1 MILDKIVA
9 QKRIEVAER
18 KASQPLAELQ
28 KQATEALTARD
39 FAAALAQPGVSL
51 IGELKKASPS
61 KGLLRADFA
70 PIELAAVYAANGAR
84 AMSILTD
91 EPFFHGRLAY
101 LKAVREAEA
110 DGSLAELPLL
120 RKDFMIDPYQVWEA
134 RAWGADAILLIVAIL
149 DDAEL
154 TALRELAESL
164 GMTALVEVHD
174 AAEARR
180 AVASG
185 ARVVGVNNRDLRDFS
200 VDIHTTLRL
209 RPLVPADTILVA
221 ESGIHTAGDVAMLEQ
236 GGVDAILVGE
246 ALMTAPDMAA
256 KVRELSG
263 VGLVSPSPHVG
274 DGGAALGV
282 SP

>member
-18 KASQPLAELQ
+18 KVSQPLAEI
-28 KQATEALTARD
+28 QARCADALPARS

-61 KGLLRADFA
+61 KGLLRPHFA
-70 PIELAAVYAANGAR
+70 PIELAKVYAANGAG

-91 EPFFHGRLAY
+91 EPFFQGSLAY
-101 LKAVREAEA
+101 LQAVRQAEA
-110 DGSLAELPLL
+110 DETLAELPLL
-120 RKDFMIDPYQVWEA
+120 RKDFIIDAYQVWEA

-149 DDAEL
+149 GDDEL
-154 TALRELAESL
+154 VALRELAERL

-174 AAEARR
+174 EAETGR
-180 AVASG
+180 AVVSG
-185 ARVVGVNNRDLRDFS
+185 ARVVGVNNRDLRDFT

-209 RPLVPADTILVA
+209 RPLVPTGTILVA
-221 ESGIHTAGDVAMLEQ
+221 ESGIHTSADVVMLGE

-263 VGLVSPSPHVG
+263 MNVGVHTTR
-274 DGGAALGV
+274 
-282 SP
+282 

>member
-9 QKRIEVAER
+9 QKRIEVTER
-18 KASQPLAELQ
+18 KVSRPLADLQ
-28 KQATEALTARD
+28 AQTTALPARD
-39 FAAALAQPGVSL
+39 FAAALALPGVSL

-70 PIELAAVYAANGAR
+70 PVALAEVYAANGAR

-91 EPFFHGRLAY
+91 EPFFQGSLAY
-101 LKAVREAEA
+101 LQAVRQAEA
-110 DGSLAELPLL
+110 DGTLRSLPLL
-120 RKDFMIDPYQVWEA
+120 RKDFVIDTYQVWEA

-149 DDAEL
+149 DDRAL
-154 TALRELAESL
+154 TELRELAESL
-164 GMTALVEVHD
+164 GMTALVEAHD
-174 AAEARR
+174 ETETRR
-180 AVASG
+180 AVAAG
-185 ARVVGVNNRDLRDFS
+185 ARVVGVNNRDLRDFT

-209 RPLVPADTILVA
+209 RPLVPRDTILVA
-221 ESGIHTAGDVAMLEQ
+221 ESGIHTAADVAMLER

-263 VGLVSPSPHVG
+263 IGLVSPSPRVG
-274 DGGAALGV
+274 EGAGG
-282 SP
+282 

>member
-18 KASQPLAELQ
+18 KVSQPLADLQ
-28 KQATEALTARD
+28 ARSNALPARD
-39 FAAALAQPGVSL
+39 FAAALAQPGVGL

-61 KGLLRADFA
+61 KGLLRTDFA
-70 PIELAAVYAANGAR
+70 PVALAEVYAANGAR

-91 EPFFHGRLAY
+91 EPFFQGSLAY
-101 LKAVREAEA
+101 LQAVRQAEA
-110 DGSLAELPLL
+110 DETLGPLPLL
-120 RKDFMIDPYQVWEA
+120 RKDFVIDPYQVWEA

-149 DDAEL
+149 DDREL
-154 TALRELAESL
+154 TELRELAEGL

-174 AAEARR
+174 EVETRR
-180 AVASG
+180 AVATG
-185 ARVVGVNNRDLRDFS
+185 ARVVGVNNRDLRDFT

-209 RPLVPADTILVA
+209 RPLVPTDTILVA
-221 ESGIHTAGDVAMLEQ
+221 ESGIHTAADVAMLER

-263 VGLVSPSPHVG
+263 IGFFSPSPRVG
-274 DGGAALGV
+274 EGAGG
-282 SP
+282 

>member
-9 QKRIEVAER
+9 QKRLEVAER
-18 KASQPLAELQ
+18 TVSHPLPEIQ
-28 KQATEALTARD
+28 RVCETALPARD
-39 FAAALAQPGVSL
+39 FAAALARPGISL

-70 PIELAAVYAANGAR
+70 PVELAEVYAANGAR

-91 EPFFHGRLAY
+91 EPFFQGSLVY
-101 LKAVREAEA
+101 LKAVRQAEA
-110 DGSLAELPLL
+110 DGVLAPLPLL
-120 RKDFMIDPYQVWEA
+120 RKDFIIDPYQVWEA

-149 DDAEL
+149 GDGEL

-174 AAEARR
+174 DEEARR

-185 ARVVGVNNRDLRDFS
+185 ARVVGVNNRDLRDFT

-209 RPLVPADTILVA
+209 RPLVPTGTILVA
-221 ESGIHTAGDVAMLEQ
+221 ESGIHTANDVAMLER

-263 VGLVSPSPHVG
+263 VGLSSLSPRVG
-274 DGGAALGV
+274 EGAGG
-282 SP
+282 